1 MIRRL
6 SFVSLSLFSG
16 TMLLSESLIS
26 RIFLKPNQLWFK
38 KNDTLTSEENG
49 RENAQN
55 DKTII
60 NTIHMKLDFPIIK
73 KIVINMNL
81 EMD

>member
-6 SFVSLSLFSG
+6 TFVFLSSFSG
-16 TMLLSESLIS
+16 TMLLSERLIS

-38 KNDTLTSEENG
+38 KNDRLTSEENG

-55 DKTII
+55 DKTIT
-60 NTIHMKLDFPIIK
+60 NTIRMKLDFPIIK

>member
-6 SFVSLSLFSG
+6 TFVFLSSFSG
-16 TMLLSESLIS
+16 TMLLSERLIS

-38 KNDTLTSEENG
+38 KNDRLTSEENG

>member
-6 SFVSLSLFSG
+6 TFVFLSSFSG
-16 TMLLSESLIS
+16 TMLLSERSIS

-38 KNDTLTSEENG
+38 KNDRLTSEENG